1 MQLSIGIIADKIN
14 KNAKCYA
21 IGCLLVAT
29 ALSNILYNNKGM
41 AFGLLT
47 LALFIGAIPVF
58 FGYTSALFTPVGLF
72 AITIVSLIILYIDI
86 KKYICANG
94 ERKMI
99 FDLSVSLLLTIVIEV
114 IVSYALGIRTKKDIM
129 IIAIVNICTNP
140 VLVYITDC
148 VLLFSNG
155 KIEVYNITVVIM
167 EIIVIIIEYLLYKKY
182 LSHKGKSPF
191 IISLVI
197 SSTR

>member
-1 MQLSIGIIADKIN
+1 
-14 KNAKCYA
+14 
-21 IGCLLVAT
+21 
-29 ALSNILYNNKGM
+29 
-41 AFGLLT
+41 
-47 LALFIGAIPVF
+47 
-58 FGYTSALFTPVGLF
+58 
-72 AITIVSLIILYIDI
+72 
-86 KKYICANG
+86 
-94 ERKMI
+94 MI

-191 IISLVI
+191 IISLVNNMI
-197 SSTR
+197 SCGIGIILNNLIF